1 MGKSAIVL
9 GASGVTGTELM
20 KLLIE
25 DEEFDQIIVIPRSKG
40 KLEHPKIKEIITD
53 LLHLEQVTSECKA
66 DVLFCC
72 IGTTKAQTPDKTTY
86 KAIDY
91 GIPVQAAK
99 IAKANGINTFIV
111 VSALGADPN
120 SRIFYNKTK
129 GEMERDVL
137 AQHLKK
143 TYLLQPSLIDF
154 LRDRFAEKIGVYLM
168 RLINPL
174 LVGRL
179 KKYRSITPKTIA
191 RAMKELAKNNYPTS
205 RISSDQITLIANGKL

>member
-25 DEEFDQIIVIPRSKG
+25 DKEFDQIIVISRSKG
-40 KLEHPKIKEIITD
+40 KLVHPKIKEIITD
-53 LLHLEQVTSECKA
+53 LFHLEQIASECYA

-91 GIPVQAAK
+91 GIPIQAAK
-99 IAKANGINTFIV
+99 IAKVNGINTFIV
-111 VSALGADPN
+111 VSALGANPN
-120 SRIFYNKTK
+120 STIFYNRTK

-137 AQHLKK
+137 AQNLKK

-154 LRDRFAEKIGVYLM
+154 LRDRWVEKAGVYFM
-168 RLINPL
+168 RVINPL
-174 LVGRL
+174 LIGSFR
-179 KKYRSITPKTIA
+179 KYRSIKPKTIA
-191 RAMKELAKNNYPTS
+191 KAMMQLTKKNYPTS
-205 RISSDQITLIANGKL
+205 RISSDQITLIADGKL